1 MRFAFLLLA
10 LPAAM
15 AMANSEPVD
24 LPADG
29 AVEVR
34 ELLEGRNIVEGRACK
49 YNGCKCDT
57 TRKRKP
63 QGQFCGGCRWPDG
76 AYVITKKRDK
86 THVYECNKDGGC
98 CDYGYAKDCGNNGR
112 CGG

>member
-1 MRFAFLLLA
+1 MRFSLVLLA

-15 AMANSEPVD
+15 ALAEPPTEGATPVD
-24 LPADG
+24 S
-29 AVEVR
+29 VR
-34 ELLEGRNIVEGRACK
+34 EPRSLTGRACV

-57 TRKRKP
+57 TRNRKP

-76 AYVITKKRDK
+76 AYVITAKRDN
-86 THVYECNKDGGC
+86 THVYECSPSGSC
-98 CDYGYAKDCGNNGR
+98 CDYGFARDCGNNGR